1 MLATVTA
8 ASKVNN
14 PRQMFPAT
22 LMVPSFVGRPR
33 RAGSLCPFGNCGRP
47 DLREHALPIDGAP
60 KFPQPLHDAGGLTD
74 SLSPKGGPI
83 LSLGAILPLGRLRPF
98 LQDEVRH
105 EI

>member
-1 MLATVTA
+1 LAIVVGSICA
-8 ASKVNN
+8 N
-14 PRQMFPAT
+14 T
-22 LMVPSFVGRPR
+22 LCRF
-33 RAGSLCPFGNCGRP
+33 A
-47 DLREHALPIDGAP
+47 GAP